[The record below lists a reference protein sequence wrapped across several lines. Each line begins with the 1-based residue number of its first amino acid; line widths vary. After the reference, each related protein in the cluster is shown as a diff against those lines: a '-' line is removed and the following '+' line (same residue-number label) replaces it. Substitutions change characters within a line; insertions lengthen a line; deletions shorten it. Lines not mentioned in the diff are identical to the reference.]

1 MKKSQNLVRAKPQQ
15 RNEFPD
21 NDFMHEEEANI
32 SVDTY
37 DMDLDI

>member
-1 MKKSQNLVRAKPQQ
+1 MKKSQNLVRAKPHL
-15 RNEFPD
+15 NEFPD